1 MALAGAIAFFWKVSS
16 IFRDEYNL
24 VAESEVSTISD
35 LSSESEAAMAA
46 CVQHA
51 WIAAGV
57 SPLSTKLPLAS
68 GIKSALAGAVVFF
81 WNVASILGALYN
93 ALPPPS
99 MILLGDRA
107 LRAVSQHVLT
117 IVGVSPLS
125 TKFP

>member
-35 LSSESEAAMAA
+35 LSSESEAALAA
-46 CVQHA
+46 CA

-68 GIKSALAGAVVFF
+68 IMTKCCESATA
-81 WNVASILGALYN
+81 
-93 ALPPPS
+93 
-99 MILLGDRA
+99 R
-107 LRAVSQHVLT
+107 R
-117 IVGVSPLS
+117 
-125 TKFP
+125 